1 KDVARGI
8 AVEATRLGQTK
19 SIFPVPSAGIHP
31 GLVAQL
37 VRDFGIDSVI
47 NAGGGV
53 HGHPQGAAA
62 GVIAFRQALEAALA
76 NESLSTAASRHEE
89 LRIALDAWGIKS

>member
-1 KDVARGI
+1 IG
-8 AVEATRLGQTK
+8 ETK
-19 SIFPVPSAGIHP
+19 TILPVPSAGIHP

-37 VRDFGIDSVI
+37 VRDFGVDSVI

-62 GVIAFRQALEAALA
+62 GVIAFRQALDAALA
-76 NESLSTAASRHEE
+76 GESLTSAAHRHEE
-89 LRIALDAWGIKS
+89 LRVALDVWGITK